1 VPNAALYPWSQR
13 RLNFPTPQSN
23 PFPRYGAAV
32 NAVASKDGDI
42 YIMGGLINGSMVRG
56 DLWMVESGGGNLSC
70 YPIATVS
77 EGPGPRVGHASLLV
91 GNAYIVYGGDTKMDD
106 SDVLDDTLYLLNTC
120 KLQDFSALRTPLT
133 STASR
138 QWSRA
143 SPPGPKPA
151 GRYGHTLNIL
161 GSKIYIFGGQVEGYF
176 FNDLVAFDLNA
187 LQNPTNQWEFLIP
200 NTSENSITTQPA
212 KAPPARTNHTV
223 ISYNDQLFL

>member
-1 VPNAALYPWSQR
+1 
-13 RLNFPTPQSN
+13 
-23 PFPRYGAAV
+23 
-32 NAVASKDGDI
+32 
-42 YIMGGLINGSMVRG
+42 
-56 DLWMVESGGGNLSC
+56 MVESGGGNLSC

-120 KLQDFSALRTPLT
+120 KLTDNSALRVPLT

-187 LQNPTNQWEFLIP
+187 LQNPSNQWEFLIS
-200 NTSENSITTQPA
+200 NTSETGNTTQSSR
-212 KAPPARTNHTV
+212 APPARTNHTI
-223 ISYNDQLFL
+223 ISYNDQLYL

>member
-1 VPNAALYPWSQR
+1 
-13 RLNFPTPQSN
+13 
-23 PFPRYGAAV
+23 
-32 NAVASKDGDI
+32 
-42 YIMGGLINGSMVRG
+42 
-56 DLWMVESGGGNLSC
+56 MVESGGGNLSC

-91 GNAYIVYGGDTKMDD
+91 GNAFIVFGGDTKMDD

-120 KLQDFSALRTPLT
+120 KLDLLRLLGAELSLIAL
-133 STASR
+133 ASR

-143 SPPGPKPA
+143 APPGPRPS

-176 FNDLVAFDLNA
+176 FNDLIAFDLNA
-187 LQNPTNQWEFLIP
+187 LQNPTNQWEFLMQNRSDNIGP
-200 NTSENSITTQPA
+200 TGKVPA
-212 KAPPARTNHTV
+212 ARTNHTI